1 MKTLDEFKKEV
12 LDFAENKA
20 PKSWRKGQAVFNYID
35 RSYGVARA
43 LQFEKHID
51 CFFNDDLIDEFINAA
66 YKEYYERTK
75 N

>member
-12 LDFAENKA
+12 LDFAENEA

-35 RSYGVARA
+35 KSYDVART

-51 CFFNDDLIDEFINAA
+51 CFFNDDLVDEFIDAA
-66 YKEYYERTK
+66 YKEYYERIK